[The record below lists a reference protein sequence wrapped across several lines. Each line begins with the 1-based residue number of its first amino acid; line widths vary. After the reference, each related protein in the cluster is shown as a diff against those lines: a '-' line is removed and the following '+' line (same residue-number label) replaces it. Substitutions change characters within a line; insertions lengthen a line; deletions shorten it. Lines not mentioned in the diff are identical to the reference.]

1 MSTRIWDGDTCLSAL
16 EPVDFVFCC
25 GGGLSCDVLGRC
37 GWWRWRW
44 KMERRSGGLEDM
56 EEVWRL
62 SEGPCNGLLSLE

>member
-37 GWWRWRW
+37 VVEVELEDGEEKW
-44 KMERRSGGLEDM
+44 RSGGHGGGVEA
-56 EEVWRL
+56 E
-62 SEGPCNGLLSLE
+62 